1 MDRLDYRI
9 VEHFTEHPGTS
20 VLAASRELN
29 VARPTVQARLNR
41 LRETGILVEILPK
54 LDPGPMGY
62 PVQAMV
68 MAQIDQSVW
77 HDALHDN
84 LLGIPEIVDSFTM
97 AGDWDLLI
105 RVVAK
110 SNTDLQ
116 RVIDQIG
123 ALPSIER
130 TTTSIVLRELVRDRM
145 LPLMDAATANTGE
158 PA

>member
-9 VEHFTEHPGTS
+9 VEHFTANPGTS

-41 LRETGILVEILPK
+41 LRDTGILVEILPK
-54 LDPGPMGY
+54 LAPEPMGY

-77 HDALHDN
+77 HDELHDN
-84 LLGIPEIVDSFTM
+84 LLDIPEVVDCSTM

-116 RVIDQIG
+116 RVIDKIG
-123 ALPSIER
+123 ALKPIER
-130 TTTSIVLRELVRDRM
+130 TTTSIVLRELMRDRM
-145 LPLMDAATANTGE
+145 LPLMDVATSESTSK
-158 PA
+158 